1 MPPAGRRFG
10 LYLLHLNGVFM
21 AEHAPGRDFRDK
33 YSRYVWF
40 KILFIILF
48 AVLAF
53 SVFWVSLCVG
63 TRELDVATV
72 FDYFIKHIQGVTYE
86 PRSQQAFDDSIVWNY
101 RVPRALFGI
110 VSGAGLA
117 VAGAIMQSVMKN
129 PLADPYTT
137 GVSSGALFGV
147 AIAVTLGFSFGGAG
161 LSGIGTVTNAILMA
175 LVPVA
180 VILFFS
186 PFFRKSPSTLILAGV
201 AVSYLFNALTSI
213 LLVSSS
219 EENLGTVYRWQ
230 VGSFTDLS
238 WGSLP
243 LMTAAVVIGI
253 AVILPLSNKLNLMSL
268 DDKDA
273 KSLGLNSERLRIVCL
288 VILSFI
294 AATIVSYV
302 GIIGFVGLVMPHI
315 DRMIIGSDN
324 RFLIPGAAVL
334 GAFFLTSCDIISRAI
349 DVQAEVPVG
358 VVTAFIGAPVFLYLI
373 IRQKSGVW

>member
-1 MPPAGRRFG
+1 
-10 LYLLHLNGVFM
+10 M

-288 VILSFI
+288 V
-294 AATIVSYV
+294 
-302 GIIGFVGLVMPHI
+302 
-315 DRMIIGSDN
+315 
-324 RFLIPGAAVL
+324 
-334 GAFFLTSCDIISRAI
+334 
-349 DVQAEVPVG
+349 
-358 VVTAFIGAPVFLYLI
+358 
-373 IRQKSGVW
+373 

>member
-1 MPPAGRRFG
+1 MPADAGRRC
-10 LYLLHLNGVFM
+10 LHLQPVSVTMSEQATG
-21 AEHAPGRDFRDK
+21 GDFK
-33 YSRYVWF
+33 KEYSRYVWF
-40 KILFIILF
+40 KVLFIVIF
-48 AVLAF
+48 AVLTF
-53 SVFWVSLCVG
+53 LVFWVSLCVG
-63 TRELDVATV
+63 TRDLSVAEV
-72 FDYFIKHIQGVTYE
+72 FDYFIKHVQGVTYE
-86 PRSQQAFDDSIVWNY
+86 PRTQEYFDDKIVWDY

-110 VSGAGLA
+110 IAGAGLSI
-117 VAGAIMQSVMKN
+117 AGAIMQSVMKN

-147 AIAVTLGFSFGGAG
+147 AIAMTLGFSFGATGIAG
-161 LSGIGTVTNAILMA
+161 LGTVTNAILMSM
-175 LVPVA
+175 VPVV

-213 LLVSSS
+213 LLVTTD
-219 EENLGTVYRWQ
+219 EENLATVYRWQ

-243 LMTAAVVIGI
+243 LMTIAVVVGI
-253 AVILPLSNKLNLMSL
+253 AIILPLSNKLNLMSL

-273 KSLGLNSERLRIVCL
+273 KSLGLNSEKLRVLCL

-302 GIIGFVGLVMPHI
+302 GIIGFVGLVIPHMV
-315 DRMIIGSDN
+315 RMVIGSDN
-324 RFLIPGAAVL
+324 RYLIPGSVVL
-334 GAFFLTSCDIISRAI
+334 GAFFLTACDIISRAI

-358 VVTAFIGAPVFLYLI
+358 VVTSFIGAPIFLYLI
-373 IRQKSGVW
+373 VRQKSGVW

>member
-1 MPPAGRRFG
+1 MSEEASG
-10 LYLLHLNGVFM
+10 
-21 AEHAPGRDFRDK
+21 EDFRDR
-33 YSRYVWF
+33 YSHYVAL
-40 KILFIILF
+40 KILFIAFF
-48 AVLAF
+48 ALATF
-53 SVFWVSLCVG
+53 FIFWVSLCVG
-63 TRELDVATV
+63 TRDLDVATV
-72 FDYFIKHIQGVTYE
+72 FDYFIKHLQGVTYE
-86 PRSQQAFDDSIVWNY
+86 PRTQEFFDDSIVWNY

-117 VAGAIMQSVMKN
+117 IAGAIMQSVMKN

-147 AIAVTLGFSFGGAG
+147 AIAMTLGFTFGGQG
-161 LSGIGTVTNAILMA
+161 LSGVGTVANAILMSM
-175 LVPVA
+175 VPVV
-180 VILFFS
+180 VIILFS

-213 LLVSSS
+213 LLVSTD
-219 EENLGTVYRWQ
+219 EENLATVYRWQ

-243 LMTAAVVIGI
+243 LMTIAVVVGI
-253 AVILPLSNKLNLMSL
+253 AIILPLSNKLNLMSL

-273 KSLGLNSERLRIVCL
+273 KSLGLNSEKLRILCL

-294 AATIVSYV
+294 AASIVSYV
-302 GIIGFVGLVMPHI
+302 GIIGFVGLVIPHMV
-315 DRMIIGSDN
+315 RMVIGSDN
-324 RFLIPGAAVL
+324 RYLIPGSVVL
-334 GAFFLTSCDIISRAI
+334 GAFFLTACDIISRAL

-358 VVTAFIGAPVFLYLI
+358 VVTSFIGAPIFLYLI

>member
-1 MPPAGRRFG
+1 MTEQASNKDFK
-10 LYLLHLNGVFM
+10 
-21 AEHAPGRDFRDK
+21 AE

-40 KILFIILF
+40 KLLFIALLG
-48 AVLAF
+48 VLTF
-53 SVFWVSLCVG
+53 FIFWVSLCVG
-63 TRELDVATV
+63 TRDLDVATV
-72 FDYFIKHIQGVTYE
+72 FDYFIKHLQGVTYE

-110 VSGAGLA
+110 ISGAGLA
-117 VAGAIMQSVMKN
+117 ISGAIMQSVMKN

-147 AIAVTLGFSFGGAG
+147 AIAITLGFSFGG
-161 LSGIGTVTNAILMA
+161 SGIAGVGTVVNAVLMA
-175 LVPVA
+175 MVPVV
-180 VILFFS
+180 VILLFS

-201 AVSYLFNALTSI
+201 AVSYMFNALTSI
-213 LLVSSS
+213 LLVSTD
-219 EENLGTVYRWQ
+219 EANLDIVYRWQ

-243 LMTAAVVIGI
+243 LMTISVVVGI
-253 AVILPLSNKLNLMSL
+253 AIILPLSNKLNLMSL

-294 AATIVSYV
+294 SASIVSYV
-302 GIIGFVGLVMPHI
+302 GIIGFVGLVIPHMV
-315 DRMIIGSDN
+315 RMIIGSDN
-324 RFLIPGAAVL
+324 RFLIPGSVVL
-334 GAFFLTSCDIISRAI
+334 GAFFLTACDIISRAL

-358 VVTAFIGAPVFLYLI
+358 VVTSFIGAPIFLYLI

>member
-1 MPPAGRRFG
+1 MPADAGRRC
-10 LYLLHLNGVFM
+10 LHLQPVSVTMSEQATG
-21 AEHAPGRDFRDK
+21 GDFK
-33 YSRYVWF
+33 KEYSRYVWF
-40 KILFIILF
+40 KVLFIVIF
-48 AVLAF
+48 AVLTF
-53 SVFWVSLCVG
+53 LVFWVSLCVG
-63 TRELDVATV
+63 TRELSVAEV
-72 FDYFIKHIQGVTYE
+72 FDYFIKHVQGVTYE
-86 PRSQQAFDDSIVWNY
+86 PRTQEYFDDKIVWDY

-110 VSGAGLA
+110 IAGAGLSI
-117 VAGAIMQSVMKN
+117 AGAIMQSVMKN

-147 AIAVTLGFSFGGAG
+147 AIAMTLGFSFGATGIAG
-161 LSGIGTVTNAILMA
+161 LGTVTNAILMSM
-175 LVPVA
+175 VPVV

-213 LLVSSS
+213 LLVTTD
-219 EENLGTVYRWQ
+219 EENLATVYRWQ

-243 LMTAAVVIGI
+243 LMTIAVVVGI
-253 AVILPLSNKLNLMSL
+253 AIILPLSNKLNLMSL

-273 KSLGLNSERLRIVCL
+273 KSLGLNSEKLRILCL

-302 GIIGFVGLVMPHI
+302 GIIGFVGLVIPHMV
-315 DRMIIGSDN
+315 RMVIGSDN
-324 RFLIPGAAVL
+324 RYLIPGSVVL
-334 GAFFLTSCDIISRAI
+334 GAFFLTACDIISRAI

-358 VVTAFIGAPVFLYLI
+358 VVTSFIGAPIFLYLI
-373 IRQKSGVW
+373 VRQKSGVW

>member
-1 MPPAGRRFG
+1 MPADAGRRC
-10 LYLLHLNGVFM
+10 LHLQPVSVTMSEQATG
-21 AEHAPGRDFRDK
+21 GDFK
-33 YSRYVWF
+33 KEYSRYVWF
-40 KILFIILF
+40 KVLFIVIF
-48 AVLAF
+48 AVLTF
-53 SVFWVSLCVG
+53 LVFWVSLCVG
-63 TRELDVATV
+63 TRDLSVAEV
-72 FDYFIKHIQGVTYE
+72 FDYFIKHVQGVTYE
-86 PRSQQAFDDSIVWNY
+86 PRTQEYFDDKIVWDY

-110 VSGAGLA
+110 IAGAGLSI
-117 VAGAIMQSVMKN
+117 AGAIMQSVMKN

-147 AIAVTLGFSFGGAG
+147 AIAMTLGFSFGATGIAG
-161 LSGIGTVTNAILMA
+161 LGTVTNAILMSM
-175 LVPVA
+175 VPVV

-213 LLVSSS
+213 LLVTTD
-219 EENLGTVYRWQ
+219 EENLATVYRWQ

-243 LMTAAVVIGI
+243 LMTIAVVVGI
-253 AVILPLSNKLNLMSL
+253 AIILPLSNKLNLMSL

-273 KSLGLNSERLRIVCL
+273 KSLGLNSEKLRILCL

-302 GIIGFVGLVMPHI
+302 GIIGFVGLVIPHMV
-315 DRMIIGSDN
+315 RMVIGSDN
-324 RFLIPGAAVL
+324 RYLIPGSVVL
-334 GAFFLTSCDIISRAI
+334 GAFFLTACDIISRAI

-358 VVTAFIGAPVFLYLI
+358 VVTSFIGAPIFLYLI
-373 IRQKSGVW
+373 VRQKSGVW

>member
-1 MPPAGRRFG
+1 
-10 LYLLHLNGVFM
+10 M

-315 DRMIIGSDN
+315 VRMIIGSDN